1 MSIRVVE
8 RAIITGDESGQ
19 VGVRREL
26 FGTNVTVKWF
36 CGDSRTFT
44 PAEIKS
50 IVRCLDVLGE
60 YPDVWF
66 AHTDSRG
73 ERFVARIHDGMLH
86 ASVLP
91 EGDGAG
97 IDWVEMKK
105 ALAKAVK

>member
-8 RAIITGDESGQ
+8 RAVITEDDRR
-19 VGVRREL
+19 VGIRREL

-36 CGDSRTFT
+36 CGDARTFT
-44 PAEIKS
+44 PAEIES

-66 AHTDSRG
+66 AHEDSRG
-73 ERFVARIHDGMLH
+73 GQFVARVHDGMLH
-86 ASVLP
+86 ASVRP
-91 EGDGAG
+91 EEDGAG